1 MYACGMTR
9 HLVWQVHLRMY
20 LSILNVVV
28 FGRVN
33 GEGVYT
39 TSTRT
44 SGMLGE
50 KFLCKREDG
59 KLGTGSILSLWLWQ
73 NLNFECKNGDYA
85 ARNRIYIRNIRK
97 FAPFQYF
104 PLYE

>member
-1 MYACGMTR
+1 MRNDTPPSLASTR
-9 HLVWQVHLRMY
+9 THAL
-20 LSILNVVV
+20 INNVVV

-50 KFLCKREDG
+50 EFLCKREDG
-59 KLGTGSILSLWLWQ
+59 
-73 NLNFECKNGDYA
+73 
-85 ARNRIYIRNIRK
+85 NRVDSFAMAVTEFK
-97 FAPFQYF
+97 FRM
-104 PLYE
+104 